1 MKVTVFMDAY
11 EPMHE
16 TKDPGQIPLGLKD
29 IGTQTELITL
39 EKKELADYQAPFPV
53 RKTDWEM
60 LSQDEFWATDDSDA
74 VVSYT
79 WLGAQYMPML
89 EKIKGSGKKAVIKI
103 DSDGHVG
110 WPLHPV
116 YLRIPLSEAKSF
128 RNFKSRIMYNIP
140 FKFLHKRAIAAALGR
155 IKQIELSDGV
165 IIESPAALSKLNY
178 FLNWWGRPE
187 LTEKTYFVPDPV
199 TPEFMDAPLR
209 KKENILISYGRWADI
224 PQKNTVNLVYAVA
237 DFLKKRPEYTAVIFG
252 SGKEVL
258 EQLVST
264 LPKEIADR
272 FQLLGFV
279 KREKIRGLLAGAK
292 MFVTPSRWESF
303 GIAAGE
309 SLCMGCSVVGTPV
322 ESFQYLAADGFSG
335 TISGDFG
342 RKRFLGALFEDA
354 TKWDR
359 GYYNPEKIAAF
370 WRPKLDRKT
379 VAGMVAEI
387 AQKK

>member
-1 MKVTVFMDAY
+1 MDAY
-11 EPMHE
+11 EPFHE

-29 IGTQTELITL
+29 LGIQTELITL
-39 EKKELADYQAPFPV
+39 DKDELAGYKAPFQL
-53 RKTDWEM
+53 RKTTWET
-60 LSQDEFWATDDSDA
+60 LSQDEFWATNDSDT

-89 EKIKGSGKKAVIKI
+89 EKIKGSGKKSVIKI

-128 RNFKSRIMYNIP
+128 KNFKSRITYSIP
-140 FKFLHKRAIAAALGR
+140 FKFMHKRAIAAALGR

-165 IIESPAALSKLNY
+165 IIESPAALVKLNY
-178 FLNWWGRPE
+178 FLNWWSRPD
-187 LTEKTYFVPDPV
+187 LTKKTFFVPNPV
-199 TPEFMDAPLR
+199 TPDFMDAPLQ
-209 KKENILISYGRWADI
+209 KKQNILISYGRWEDI

-237 DFLKKRPEYTAVIFG
+237 DFLKKRPEYTALIFG

-264 LPKEIADR
+264 LPSNIADR
-272 FQLLGFV
+272 FSLLGFV
-279 KREKIRGLLAGAK
+279 EREKISGLLAGAK

-322 ESFQYLAADGFSG
+322 ESFQYLVADGFSG

-354 TKWDR
+354 AKWDQGR
-359 GYYNPEKIAAF
+359 YDPEKIANF

-379 VAGMVAEI
+379 VAKMVEEI
-387 AQKK
+387 AKK

>member
-1 MKVTVFMDAY
+1 MKVAVFMDAY

-29 IGTQTELITL
+29 LGIQTELITL
-39 EKKELADYQAPFPV
+39 DKKELADYQAPFPV
-53 RKTDWEM
+53 RKTEWET

-89 EKIKGSGKKAVIKI
+89 SKIKGSGKKAVIKI

-128 RNFKSRIMYNIP
+128 KNFKSRITYNIP

-155 IKQIELSDGV
+155 IKQIEVSDGV

-187 LTEKTYFVPDPV
+187 LTKKTYFVPDPV
-199 TPEFMDAPLR
+199 TPDFIDAPLR
-209 KKENILISYGRWADI
+209 KKENVLISYGRWNDI
-224 PQKNTVNLVYAVA
+224 PQKNTVNSVYAVA

-252 SGKEVL
+252 SGKDVL

-264 LPKEIADR
+264 LPKEVADR
-272 FQLLGFV
+272 FSLLGFV
-279 KREKIRGLLAGAK
+279 DREKISGLLAGAK

-335 TISGDFG
+335 TISADFG
-342 RKRFLGALFEDA
+342 RKRFLSAMVEDA
-354 TKWDR
+354 AKWDR
-359 GYYNPEKIAAF
+359 GCYDSEKIADF

-387 AQKK
+387 AQKP